1 MKERVAE
8 LVGDRAKLMWVSTFH
23 SACVRILRK
32 EASLLGYTN
41 SFTIYDQS
49 DSLRLI
55 TIIMRDLNL
64 DAKRYAP
71 RAVAS
76 LISQSKNELLGPADY
91 LNQSKDQFQEIV
103 AQVFAI
109 YQKRLTGANSMDF
122 DDLIAKTVEVLQRHP
137 EVRAKY
143 RSRFKHI
150 LVDEYQ
156 LSNGNR
162 ILLIA
167 EGRLVNLGAAEG
179 SPAAVLE
186 FSLAD
191 EEIIARL
198 SSRRTCRDC
207 GASNV
212 GVDKCPTCGGEVYQ
226 REDDKAEV
234 ITRRLEVYAEQTA
247 PIISFYRNEGLL
259 ISVSAVGN
267 VEDITASA
275 ISALSR
281 VAQ

>member
-1 MKERVAE
+1 MRLVLVGPPGAGKGTQAQFLAAHFSIPHISTGDIFRANLKAGTDLGNQAKGFMDRGE
-8 LVGDRAKLMWVSTFH
+8 LVPDSVTNEMVKDRLTHDDVANGF
-23 SACVRILRK
+23 
-32 EASLLGYTN
+32 LLDG
-41 SFTIYDQS
+41 F
-49 DSLRLI
+49 
-55 TIIMRDLNL
+55 
-64 DAKRYAP
+64 P
-71 RAVAS
+71 R
-76 LISQSKNELLGPADY
+76 N
-91 LNQSKDQFQEIV
+91 V
-103 AQVFAI
+103 AQA
-109 YQKRLTGANSMDF
+109 
-122 DDLIAKTVEVLQRHP
+122 EVL
-137 EVRAKY
+137 RA
-143 RSRFKHI
+143 I
-150 LVDEYQ
+150 L
-156 LSNGNR
+156 
-162 ILLIA
+162 A
-167 EGRLVNLGAAEG
+167 EKKTPLH
-179 SPAAVLE
+179 AVLE

-191 EEIIARL
+191 EEIVARL

-207 GASNV
+207 GAPSV

>member
-1 MKERVAE
+1 MRLVLVGPPGAGKGTQAQFLAAHYSIPHISTGDIFRANLKAGTELGNQAKSFMDRGE
-8 LVGDRAKLMWVSTFH
+8 LVPDSVTNEMVKDRLTHDDVANGF
-23 SACVRILRK
+23 
-32 EASLLGYTN
+32 LLDG
-41 SFTIYDQS
+41 F
-49 DSLRLI
+49 
-55 TIIMRDLNL
+55 
-64 DAKRYAP
+64 P
-71 RAVAS
+71 R
-76 LISQSKNELLGPADY
+76 N
-91 LNQSKDQFQEIV
+91 V
-103 AQVFAI
+103 AQA
-109 YQKRLTGANSMDF
+109 
-122 DDLIAKTVEVLQRHP
+122 EVL
-137 EVRAKY
+137 RA
-143 RSRFKHI
+143 I
-150 LVDEYQ
+150 L
-156 LSNGNR
+156 
-162 ILLIA
+162 A
-167 EGRLVNLGAAEG
+167 EKKTPLH
-179 SPAAVLE
+179 AVLE

-207 GASNV
+207 GAPSV
-212 GVDKCPTCGGEVYQ
+212 GVEKCPTCGGEVYQ